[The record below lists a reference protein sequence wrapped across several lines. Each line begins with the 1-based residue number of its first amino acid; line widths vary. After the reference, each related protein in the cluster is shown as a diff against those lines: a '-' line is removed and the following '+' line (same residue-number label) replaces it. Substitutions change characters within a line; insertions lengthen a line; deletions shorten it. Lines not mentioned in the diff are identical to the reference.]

1 MRKFQGGGLIQSRT
15 PLLGSQLNPN
25 QILESYSV
33 PITNEWDLYKDKELL
48 NIQRTSST
56 TQELDFFN
64 RIQQQKIENQLKLQ
78 TQERLNKSYDLQNKK
93 LEFQTLKEAN
103 DQLTSLMEMDKDFV
117 PPAMLDYY
125 QGIKKQVGVDDETIA
140 NLSPYDLEEIT
151 RVGSKKR
158 AVMYSQKNI
167 QNFKYNLKTLDDNL
181 KNAKGYLDRAD
192 ELAKLGILNA
202 DEHMKFMDAFNQVQR
217 DRILYAQTPVNPT
230 TGTSE
235 MDPFNSEAAKY
246 LSTLP
251 DLIDGTAYKAL
262 AELDKQEQKTKIF
275 EMKAKAEQAKA
286 NALNY
291 TFDAEQN
298 KIRNQQALQAIN
310 KFEQWV
316 KDNPNATL
324 DEQASKRLQYVGP
337 YINAKGSTG
346 DNISV
351 DNVLA
356 RALESGNDELVNKIM
371 NIYKT
376 KNTHSSSRNSTVDY
390 KIDSQSGHTYTVD
403 NEGNQD
409 YGGYIVDKSNNVKQ
423 ITIQG
428 QSYAVDSDFI
438 TKEIK
443 DTGVEVVSGR
453 NKKGVPSAYIKIP
466 LNNDK
471 NHSKI
476 LNWLKS
482 KFGGGTK
489 KDGDP
494 DKLEDYV
501 LSGKSIVMK
510 DFIYIVSDNIKKEA
524 PIDNTNINSS
534 SSDGS
539 WVPAPANMQRN
550 GAPSYLQ

>member
-78 TQERLNKSYDLQNKK
+78 TQERLNKNYDLQNKK

-192 ELAKLGILNA
+192 ELAKLGILDA

-251 DLIDGTAYKAL
+251 DLIDGTSYKAL
-262 AELDKQEQKTKIF
+262 AELDKQEQNAKIIQ
-275 EMKAKAEQAKA
+275 MKAQAEKSKSEALRYTFEAQQSKLLNEQANKA
-286 NALNY
+286 VDLY
-291 TFDAEQN
+291 D
-298 KIRNQQALQAIN
+298 
-310 KFEQWV
+310 QWL
-316 KDNPNATL
+316 KQNPNASL
-324 DEQASKRLQYVGP
+324 DEKSNKHLEMVGP
-337 YINAKGSTG
+337 YLDIKGAAANGITLEDLLVQSLRTN
-346 DNISV
+346 DK
-351 DNVLA
+351 
-356 RALESGNDELVNKIM
+356 ALYDKIM
-371 NIYKT
+371 ETYRIKNSYT
-376 KNTHSSSRNSTVDY
+376 SSKNTTVDY
-390 KIDSQSGHTYTVD
+390 QLDIDTGEGYSVNTDGSKNYGGFSVTKDNTVKQLTINGQTYT
-403 NEGNQD
+403 N
-409 YGGYIVDKSNNVKQ
+409 
-423 ITIQG
+423 
-428 QSYAVDSDFI
+428 DSDFI
-438 TKEIK
+438 PKEIK
-443 DTGVEVVSGR
+443 DEGVAVITARRNSGER
-453 NKKGVPSAYIKIP
+453 SAYIKVP
-466 LNNDK
+466 LNK
-471 NHSKI
+471 NNNKI
-476 LNWLKS
+476 LKWLKS
-482 KFGGGTK
+482 KFGGS
-489 KDGDP
+489 GD
-494 DKLEDYV
+494 DLDEYI
-501 LSGKSIVMK
+501 LNNKSIKV
-510 DFIYIVSDNIKKEA
+510 DGFIYIVSDLIKVNPPA
-524 PIDNTNINSS
+524 DATRTSS
-534 SSDGS
+534 TSWSTSSGG
-539 WVPAPANMQRN
+539 VPAPANMQRN

>member
-1 MRKFQGGGLIQSRT
+1 MLSRT

-192 ELAKLGILNA
+192 ELAKLGILDA

-262 AELDKQEQKTKIF
+262 AELDKQEQNAKIIQ
-275 EMKAKAEQAKA
+275 MKAQAEKSKSEALRYTFEAQQSKLLNEQANKA
-286 NALNY
+286 VDLY
-291 TFDAEQN
+291 D
-298 KIRNQQALQAIN
+298 
-310 KFEQWV
+310 QWL
-316 KDNPNATL
+316 KQNPNASL
-324 DEQASKRLQYVGP
+324 DEKSNKHLEMVGP
-337 YINAKGSTG
+337 YLDIKGAAANGITLEDLLVQSLRTN
-346 DNISV
+346 DK
-351 DNVLA
+351 
-356 RALESGNDELVNKIM
+356 ALYDKIM
-371 NIYKT
+371 ETYRIKNSYT
-376 KNTHSSSRNSTVDY
+376 SSKNTTVDY
-390 KIDSQSGHTYTVD
+390 QLDIDTGEGYSVNTDGSKNYGGFSVTKDNTVKQLTINGQTYT
-403 NEGNQD
+403 N
-409 YGGYIVDKSNNVKQ
+409 
-423 ITIQG
+423 
-428 QSYAVDSDFI
+428 DSDFI
-438 TKEIK
+438 PKEIK
-443 DTGVEVVSGR
+443 DEGVTVITARRNSGER
-453 NKKGVPSAYIKIP
+453 SAYIKVP
-466 LNNDK
+466 LNK
-471 NHSKI
+471 NNNKI
-476 LNWLKS
+476 LKWLKS
-482 KFGGGTK
+482 KFGGS
-489 KDGDP
+489 GD
-494 DKLEDYV
+494 DLDEYI
-501 LSGKSIVMK
+501 LNNKSIKV
-510 DFIYIVSDNIKKEA
+510 DGFIYIVSDLIKVNPPA
-524 PIDNTNINSS
+524 DATRTSS
-534 SSDGS
+534 TSWSTSSGG
-539 WVPAPANMQRN
+539 VPAPANMQRN

>member
-1 MRKFQGGGLIQSRT
+1 MRKFQGGGLIQSLT

-192 ELAKLGILNA
+192 ELAKLGILDA

-262 AELDKQEQKTKIF
+262 AELDKQEQNAKIIQ
-275 EMKAKAEQAKA
+275 MKAQAEKSKSEALRYTFEAQQSKLLNEQANKA
-286 NALNY
+286 VDIY
-291 TFDAEQN
+291 D
-298 KIRNQQALQAIN
+298 
-310 KFEQWV
+310 QWL
-316 KDNPNATL
+316 KQNPNATL
-324 DEQASKRLQYVGP
+324 DEQSNKLMEMVGP
-337 YINAKGSTG
+337 YLDVSGGSKKQMDMDGLLAHALLT
-346 DNISV
+346 DNQ
-351 DNVLA
+351 VLYN
-356 RALESGNDELVNKIM
+356 RIMESYKIR
-371 NIYKT
+371 NSYSSS
-376 KNTHSSSRNSTVDY
+376 KNTTVDY
-390 KIDSQSGHTYTVD
+390 QMDIDSGVGYTVSQDGAKNYGGFIVSKDNTVKQMTINGQTYVNDGDFIPKDIKELGVGVITARRQSG
-403 NEGNQD
+403 E
-409 YGGYIVDKSNNVKQ
+409 
-423 ITIQG
+423 
-428 QSYAVDSDFI
+428 
-438 TKEIK
+438 
-443 DTGVEVVSGR
+443 
-453 NKKGVPSAYIKIP
+453 PSAYIKIP
-466 LNNDK
+466 LNK
-471 NHSKI
+471 NNNKV

-482 KFGGGTK
+482 KFGGS
-489 KDGDP
+489 GD
-494 DKLEDYV
+494 DLDEYI
-501 LSGKSIVMK
+501 LNNKSIKVG
-510 DFIYIVSDNIKKEA
+510 DFIYIVSDIVKVTPPA
-524 PIDNTNINSS
+524 NSTGTTS
-534 SSDGS
+534 SNWSTTTSTPSVGA
-539 WVPAPANMQRN
+539 PAPANMQRN

>member
-1 MRKFQGGGLIQSRT
+1 MRKYQSGGLVLSRT

-192 ELAKLGILNA
+192 ELAKLGILDA

-262 AELDKQEQKTKIF
+262 AELDKQEQNAKIIQ
-275 EMKAKAEQAKA
+275 MKAQAEKSKSEALRYTFEAQQSKLLNEQANKA
-286 NALNY
+286 VDLY
-291 TFDAEQN
+291 D
-298 KIRNQQALQAIN
+298 
-310 KFEQWV
+310 QWL
-316 KDNPNATL
+316 KQNPNASL
-324 DEQASKRLQYVGP
+324 DEKSNKHLEMVGP
-337 YINAKGSTG
+337 YLDIKGAAANGITLEDLLVQSLRTN
-346 DNISV
+346 DK
-351 DNVLA
+351 
-356 RALESGNDELVNKIM
+356 ALYDKIM
-371 NIYKT
+371 ETYRIKNSYT
-376 KNTHSSSRNSTVDY
+376 SSKNTTVDY
-390 KIDSQSGHTYTVD
+390 QLDIDTGEGYSVNTDGSKNYGGFSVTKDNTVKQLTINGQTYT
-403 NEGNQD
+403 N
-409 YGGYIVDKSNNVKQ
+409 
-423 ITIQG
+423 
-428 QSYAVDSDFI
+428 DSDFI
-438 TKEIK
+438 PKEIK
-443 DTGVEVVSGR
+443 DEGVTVITARRNSGER
-453 NKKGVPSAYIKIP
+453 SAYIKVP
-466 LNNDK
+466 LNK
-471 NHSKI
+471 NNNKI
-476 LNWLKS
+476 LKWLKS
-482 KFGGGTK
+482 KFGGS
-489 KDGDP
+489 GD
-494 DKLEDYV
+494 DLDEYI
-501 LSGKSIVMK
+501 LNNKSIKV
-510 DFIYIVSDNIKKEA
+510 DGFIYIVSDLIKVNPPA
-524 PIDNTNINSS
+524 DATRTSS
-534 SSDGS
+534 TSWSTSSGG
-539 WVPAPANMQRN
+539 VPAPANMQRN